1 MAAEDKTYQQYL
13 NFYKSFCAIR
23 NEQGLARLLNTDQR
37 NLLLLAKQPKYQ
49 VFTVPKRGG
58 GKRNIENPDFDLKNM
73 QSRLNKYLQST
84 YYFEKST
91 AAYGFIANARD
102 ERTRRDIITNAQQ
115 HLGKPYLVNID
126 LKDFFHSVKY
136 KKVEGV
142 FSSKPFFF
150 ETKLT
155 RLLTQLTTYNRHL
168 PMGTPTS
175 PVLSN
180 FACLTL
186 DDNLLE
192 LSKQEEWKFTRYA
205 DDMSF
210 SSDKPITDEHLE
222 KVNQLIEQEGFK
234 MNTRK
239 LKRYGK
245 EDDKEVTGLLL
256 TDRVELNRHFI
267 PELEKEL
274 EQLKEVMEIQNLHG
288 NLRTYWVE
296 QFKNRVRGKINFV
309 GYVMGRNYPDYSVL
323 NHQFREAIH
332 PPEADFGALSWRSFP
347 YA

>member
-1 MAAEDKTYQQYL
+1 MAVENRTYQQYL
-13 NFYKSFCAIR
+13 NYYKNFCAIR
-23 NEQGLARLLNTDQR
+23 NEHSLAKLLNTDQR

-58 GKRNIENPDFDLKNM
+58 GKRNIENPDSDLKNL
-73 QSRLNKYLQST
+73 QSRLNQYLQSS
-84 YYFEKST
+84 YFFEKSA

-102 ERTRRDIITNAQQ
+102 ERGRRDIITNAQQ
-115 HLGKPYLVNID
+115 HLGKDHLVNID
-126 LKDFFHSVKY
+126 LKDFFNSVKY
-136 KKVEGV
+136 KKVQEV
-142 FSSKPFFF
+142 FAGKPFFF
-150 ETKLT
+150 ENKLS

-180 FACLTL
+180 FACISL
-186 DDNLLE
+186 DSDLLE
-192 LSKQEEWKFTRYA
+192 LAKAENWKFTRYA

-210 SSDKPITDEHLE
+210 SSAEPITDEHLE
-222 KVNQLIEQEGFK
+222 KVNQIIGQHGFR
-234 MNTRK
+234 MNPKK

-245 EDDKEVTGLLL
+245 EEEKQVTGLLL
-256 TDRVELNRHFI
+256 TDRVELNRKFI
-267 PELEKEL
+267 PELQKEL

-288 NLRTYWVE
+288 NLRTYWVG

-323 NHQFREAIH
+323 NHQFREAIN